1 MIDLDRHFVS
11 SYTSIMKYLGV
22 RPQLRDCIKGLA
34 YSLRLL
40 SGDPIRSAMA
50 LTSFLLC
57 ALLLASRSYGMP
69 AALEKRDSSDIL
81 CACNDIAAAI
91 SSDSEVFFP
100 REPFSH
106 L

>member
-1 MIDLDRHFVS
+1 
-11 SYTSIMKYLGV
+11 
-22 RPQLRDCIKGLA
+22 
-34 YSLRLL
+34 
-40 SGDPIRSAMA
+40 MA

-57 ALLLASRSYGMP
+57 ALLLASRSHGMP
-69 AALEKRDSSDIL
+69 TALENRDDSDIL

-100 REPFSH
+100 REPFSY